1 LDYRLGAI
9 TTVGARAAFPLRG
22 RHAEPYIQERIALVG
37 DAAHTIHPLAGQGVN
52 LGIKD
57 AAELAQR
64 ILNYPADCGS
74 MQVLRAY
81 ERARK
86 GDNVVTQKT
95 MEGFRLLFGNNLMP
109 WQVLRNKGLNLVNG
123 MNFLKYQIARQAMGI

>member
-1 LDYRLGAI
+1 
-9 TTVGARAAFPLRG
+9 
-22 RHAEPYIQERIALVG
+22 
-37 DAAHTIHPLAGQGVN
+37 
-52 LGIKD
+52 
-57 AAELAQR
+57 
-64 ILNYPADCGS
+64 

-86 GDNVVTQKT
+86 GENVVTQKT